1 MGMKTIPVEQAVY
14 YKSDG
19 EEPQFRGRSPGFLD
33 TWLLDAAHWVS
44 AFGNRPEGFA
54 CPLAVFAQ
62 PLGKTHAAVVQVS
75 DTLGNH
81 DAPRLG
87 FRVLVLPRDAYDDLL
102 GGDPFTLAERL
113 PAAWDGGEALPTLDL
128 PAEPPPPRTVAEVRR
143 ILQRTRAPLPEDADL
158 DPEELVV
165 AQAESPALLGGVQ
178 VLVDGGKVFFR
189 RQRPDN
195 ELLRDLWTLL
205 PTSTRR
211 ELWPASFAF
220 CNQLGFDAL
229 VMPFRDDSHLD
240 YYTDEDQAA
249 DYPAGR
255 YELGL
260 QVAAEAGDQHELDA
274 LFGRRSVAETWRLGV
289 KLLILVSVVVLGV
302 NLFKPTLPERPALP
316 REERAR
322 RAAGAAG
329 VVTVG
334 DPVTAWGMLEMG
346 NRMWL
351 QKSQP
356 TE

>member
-1 MGMKTIPVEQAVY
+1 MRTIPVEQAVY
-14 YKSDG
+14 HRPDG
-19 EEPQFRGRSPGFLD
+19 EAPQCRGRSPSFLD
-33 TWLLDAAHWVS
+33 AWLLDAERWVL

-54 CPLAVFAQ
+54 CPSALFAQ
-62 PLGKTHAAVVQVS
+62 PLGNKHAAVVQVS
-75 DTLGNH
+75 DTIGNQ

-87 FRVLVLPRDAYDDLL
+87 FRVLVLSRDAYDDLL

-113 PAAWDGGEALPTLDL
+113 PAAWEGGAELPTLAL

-158 DPEELVV
+158 DPEEVVV

-205 PTSTRR
+205 PTSTRCA
-211 ELWPASFAF
+211 LWPASFAF
-220 CNQLGFDAL
+220 SNQLEFDAL
-229 VMPFRDDSHLD
+229 VMPFRDDAHLQ

-255 YELGL
+255 YEMGL
-260 QVAAEAGDQHELDA
+260 QVEAEAGDQHELDA
-274 LFGRRSVAETWRLGV
+274 LFGRRSTAETWRLGV
-289 KLLILVSVVVLGV
+289 KLLLIVSAAVLGI
-302 NLFKPTLPERPALP
+302 NLFAPTPGPMERRPLP
-316 REERAR
+316 REEQAR

-329 VVTVG
+329 IVAVG
-334 DPVTAWGMLEMG
+334 DPVTACGLLEMG
-346 NRMWL
+346 NRLWL
-351 QKSQP
+351 QKGEP
-356 TE
+356 GE